1 MADDPQL
8 VAVGP
13 VADALA
19 DADADADAI
28 STGASVTEASPPAV
42 SPDAAA
48 EAGTQPAA
56 ADAADAAAVAEPLAA
71 TPASTHADWI
81 GQWQAL
87 PVVADAALAQRLDR
101 QFAAWQQR
109 NAPAQPQAASASTTA
124 AAGPKS
130 ESGPPRRAAKAGP
143 RPALDDAQRARL
155 AQLLDQAAA
164 ALADGRLASLQQHLQ
179 ALDQALAKVAELPA
193 GDPLHQRGS
202 ALQAEYQRLKD
213 WQHWGGSR
221 ARDGLVTEAE
231 ALARAAGVP
240 LPARKPGPGAGP
252 AFHPAARQEPGQPA
266 EPPAQGDAPS
276 AYPTPSVE
284 VDAVAALAPA
294 QAAASTPPPEAV
306 VQPDRP
312 VADPLAEPAAVP
324 QTALNPVPAVAAGEP
339 AAEASASPPEAQPD
353 DPPDDP
359 PEPAPQPL
367 DPAQPR
373 PPLAPKLD
381 LKAHADAIASLR
393 TRWRELDRLG
403 GVAKPALWHRFDT
416 ALTAAHQPLAQRQ
429 AAQKAARQDN
439 LRARQ
444 ALLDTLDALPDAAGV
459 AGVEGNA
466 PAAAG
471 TDLKESLRAL
481 DRFHTA
487 WRQLGPVE
495 HTVPS
500 GARDALTQRWQ
511 RSVGRIEAPLLQA
524 RRGAQARRE
533 QLIAQAQNLA
543 TELVRNP
550 QQRDANQQVRA
561 LQADWQQQARA
572 MPLARGIENALW
584 GQFKAAIDGV
594 FVQREAAWSARDA
607 EQSALLA
614 DREALLASL
623 QALGAEPSP
632 DAKPV
637 DMQRALAELDRAWR
651 QGPELPRS
659 AVGAAM
665 EARYRDA
672 RAALQQTLAD
682 AARQR
687 WQAQCDGLT
696 ARLSLCEQREQAL
709 ASGGDGSADDILA
722 QGWAQLDASTEASG
736 APSMPTD
743 WAQALGTRKQGSG
756 PAALAGPLS
765 AAAFDTLL
773 LQLEAALEL
782 PASAEQQAA
791 RRLLKLQ
798 ALKDSMEGRA
808 SADTGPAAQAHWLI
822 SALRQ
827 SGARPAQRQ
836 RLHKV
841 LAALRQAAAG
851 SLGVPAPRA

>member
-1 MADDPQL
+1 MP
-8 VAVGP
+8 
-13 VADALA
+13 
-19 DADADADAI
+19 
-28 STGASVTEASPPAV
+28 
-42 SPDAAA
+42 
-48 EAGTQPAA
+48 
-56 ADAADAAAVAEPLAA
+56 
-71 TPASTHADWI
+71 
-81 GQWQAL
+81 
-87 PVVADAALAQRLDR
+87 
-101 QFAAWQQR
+101 
-109 NAPAQPQAASASTTA
+109 
-124 AAGPKS
+124 
-130 ESGPPRRAAKAGP
+130 
-143 RPALDDAQRARL
+143 
-155 AQLLDQAAA
+155 
-164 ALADGRLASLQQHLQ
+164 
-179 ALDQALAKVAELPA
+179 
-193 GDPLHQRGS
+193 
-202 ALQAEYQRLKD
+202 
-213 WQHWGGSR
+213 
-221 ARDGLVTEAE
+221 
-231 ALARAAGVP
+231 
-240 LPARKPGPGAGP
+240 
-252 AFHPAARQEPGQPA
+252 
-266 EPPAQGDAPS
+266 
-276 AYPTPSVE
+276 
-284 VDAVAALAPA
+284 
-294 QAAASTPPPEAV
+294 
-306 VQPDRP
+306 
-312 VADPLAEPAAVP
+312 
-324 QTALNPVPAVAAGEP
+324 
-339 AAEASASPPEAQPD
+339 
-353 DPPDDP
+353 
-359 PEPAPQPL
+359 
-367 DPAQPR
+367 
-373 PPLAPKLD
+373 APKLD

-403 GVAKPALWHRFDT
+403 GVAKPALWHRFDA

-444 ALLDTLDALPDAAGV
+444 ALLDALDALPDASGSAGM
-459 AGVEGNA
+459 EGSA

-500 GARDALTQRWQ
+500 GSREALTQRWQ

-524 RRGAQARRE
+524 RRGAQAQRE
-533 QLIAQAQNLA
+533 QLIVRAQDLA
-543 TELVRNP
+543 AELARNP
-550 QQRDANQQVRA
+550 QHRDANQQVRA

-607 EQSALLA
+607 EQAALLA
-614 DREALLASL
+614 GRETLLASL
-623 QALGAEPSP
+623 QDLGREPAP

-637 DMQRALAELDRAWR
+637 DLQRALADLDRAWR

-659 AVGAAM
+659 AAGAAM

-682 AARQR
+682 ADRQR
-687 WQAQCDGLT
+687 WQAQCDRLT
-696 ARLSLCEQREQAL
+696 ARLTLCEQREQAL
-709 ASGGDGSADDILA
+709 AAGGDSSADELLA
-722 QGWAQLDASTEASG
+722 QGWAQLDAATEASG
-736 APSMPTD
+736 APALPTD
-743 WAQALGTRKQGSG
+743 WAQALSARKQGSG

-782 PASAEQQAA
+782 PASVEQQAA

-808 SADTGPAAQAHWLI
+808 SADTSPAAQARWLS

-827 SGARPAQRQ
+827 AGASPAQRQ

-841 LAALRQAAAG
+841 LAALRQAGPG